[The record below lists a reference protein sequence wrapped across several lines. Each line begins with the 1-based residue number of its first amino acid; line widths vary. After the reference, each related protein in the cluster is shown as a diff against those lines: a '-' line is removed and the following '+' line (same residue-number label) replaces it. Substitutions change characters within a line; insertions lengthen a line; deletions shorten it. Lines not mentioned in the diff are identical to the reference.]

1 MSILKSS
8 KISIATFIEYEY
20 DDNGDWGQYYDI
32 ESQYVSI
39 INKVSIKTLP
49 TILEQEFVDPK
60 PIVAQNPKPI
70 VAQNPKPIVAQNQNQ
85 LVAQML
91 EKYNFL
97 NKNKKNES
105 EQLDKRLHIIGIF
118 CIVTITT
125 LLFS

>member
-70 VAQNPKPIVAQNQNQ
+70 VAQNQNQ